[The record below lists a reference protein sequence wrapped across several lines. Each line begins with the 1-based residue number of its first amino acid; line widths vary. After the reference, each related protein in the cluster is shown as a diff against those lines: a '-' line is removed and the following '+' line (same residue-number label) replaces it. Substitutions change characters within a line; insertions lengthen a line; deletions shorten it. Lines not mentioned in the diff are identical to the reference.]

1 MARTRIDLVVST
13 AVAANRAPVW
23 ADPLVV
29 QIVDG
34 VAQRIPARQF
44 VTDPDGDALTIA
56 VAVPMDAL
64 AQARGFS
71 YDEATDE
78 LVYDG
83 TPTGVMPDA
92 VHVIETGLR
101 LSADDG
107 RV

>member
-1 MARTRIDLVVST
+1 MARTRADLVVST

-23 ADPLVV
+23 ANP
-29 QIVDG
+29 IVIEITDG
-34 VAQRIPARQF
+34 EAKRIPARQF

-71 YDEATDE
+71 YDEATEE

-83 TPTGVMPDA
+83 TPIGVMPDA

-107 RV
+107 MV